1 VWPVQPV
8 KKGNAMPQT
17 IRKFWGPLKGRTSLN
32 FNWPIINQDSVVLIT
47 AAEYFVSTPPGNEH
61 RFIGA
66 ASITVENIAPHGPPF
81 DPNHGVTFVVNIDWP
96 SPLTIVTDIT
106 VLDKPPIEV
115 DN

>member
-1 VWPVQPV
+1 
-8 KKGNAMPQT
+8 MPQT
-17 IRKFWGPLKGRTSLN
+17 IRKFWGSLQGRATIN
-32 FNWPIINQDSVVLIT
+32 FNWEAINHDSVVLVT
-47 AAEYFVSTPPGNEH
+47 ASEYLVAVPPGNEH

-96 SPLTIVTDIT
+96 DPLTIVTDIT

-115 DN
+115 DF